1 MDDWFADVDAD
12 ELPNGKFAP
21 VLVLVPPVEVGP
33 PLCRRLEG
41 EHLTGEAACFA
52 ALQAITAMGK

>member
-21 VLVLVPPVEVGP
+21 VLVLVPSVEVGP
-33 PLCRRLEG
+33 PLRRRLEG
-41 EHLTGEAACFA
+41 EHLTAEAACFA